1 MAGKTNY
8 TDKGTKQ
15 RSLNLDDETYAIIE
29 REAQRLHVTNS
40 AALSMILHNFAAS
53 PRVQIE
59 YPDLQTWIVDRE
71 PGHHNAATEAE
82 IATSARNIVLPDER
96 ASTFEVSDPANA
108 GKDGDPVKPGRRS
121 VRTKHIK
128 DDDIL
133 GGTE

>member
-29 REAQRLHVTNS
+29 EEARRLHVTNS
-40 AALSMILHNFAAS
+40 AALSMILHGGRAR
-53 PRVQIE
+53 PHR
-59 YPDLQTWIVDRE
+59 PDTVHEIV
-71 PGHHNAATEAE
+71 TEQGPVPAQPTGE
-82 IATSARNIVLPDER
+82 RNIVLPDPN

-108 GKDGDPVKPGRRS
+108 GKDGDPVKPGKRS
-121 VRTKHIK
+121 VRAKHLK